1 MSDGC
6 YINES
11 VKIRGSHMDKTT
23 IIGLFLG
30 VIAVGVGMVMKGV
43 PITALGNPAAIL
55 IIFVGT
61 AASICIAFPMSTVKN
76 IPTLFK
82 IIFSKDQNPEKKELI
97 QLFTKLAEQ
106 TRKEGL
112 LSMETQMKEFEDPF
126 LNTGLQFAIDGQTP
140 DFIKEVLIEKIEAM
154 ESRHQEGISVFSQA
168 GTYAPT
174 LGVLGAVIGL
184 IAALGN
190 MQDMDVLGHAISA
203 AFIATLFGIF
213 SGYVLWH
220 PFANKLREKS
230 KKEVEIKEI
239 MIEGIL
245 SISTGDSA
253 IVVRDKLGSY
263 LSTKELVQLKEE
275 QANEQV

>member
-1 MSDGC
+1 
-6 YINES
+6 
-11 VKIRGSHMDKTT
+11 MDKTT

-43 PITALGNPAAIL
+43 PVTALGNPAAIL

-61 AASICIAFPMSTVKN
+61 AASIFIAFPMSTVKN

-82 IIFSKDQNPEKKELI
+82 IIFSADKNPEKKELI
-97 QLFTKLAEQ
+97 HLFTKLAEQ

-126 LNTGLQFAIDGQTP
+126 LHTGLQFAIDGQTP
-140 DFIKEVLIEKIEAM
+140 EFIKEVLIEKIEAM

-275 QANEQV
+275 QANEQA